1 MTLRYLASR
10 VLGSLATLVVSSFLI
25 FAMVRLIP
33 GDPATALL
41 GRAFDPEVAAL
52 MRKRL
57 GLDGNFFVQY
67 LDWLRAAITGDF
79 GYSLINGARINEQ
92 ILERFVRTLHL
103 MIGGLIVGLGI
114 AIPLGTVS
122 ARRRDQKSGSFLMGL
137 NGLLISIP
145 QFITGLLL
153 VYIFAV
159 ILKWLPAGGWVDPTS
174 DFSRWLTA
182 MILPCATLGLALSA
196 FTARVLRTSIV
207 EATVAD
213 YVVAAKSWGLP
224 ERKVYRWHIYRNA
237 ALPTLTTVGLEIGYL
252 FGGSVVVEEIFGYPG
267 VGQLTVDAI
276 SGRDYPMVQAAVLLF
291 AVGFTLIN
299 LLVDLSLFFV
309 DPRLRK

>member
-1 MTLRYLASR
+1 M
-10 VLGSLATLVVSSFLI
+10 
-25 FAMVRLIP
+25 M
-33 GDPATALL
+33 
-41 GRAFDPEVAAL
+41 
-52 MRKRL
+52 
-57 GLDGNFFVQY
+57 
-67 LDWLRAAITGDF
+67 
-79 GYSLINGARINEQ
+79 
-92 ILERFVRTLHL
+92 
-103 MIGGLIVGLGI
+103 
-114 AIPLGTVS
+114 
-122 ARRRDQKSGSFLMGL
+122 
-137 NGLLISIP
+137 
-145 QFITGLLL
+145 
-153 VYIFAV
+153 
-159 ILKWLPAGGWVDPTS
+159 
-174 DFSRWLTA
+174 
-182 MILPCATLGLALSA
+182 LPCATLGIALSA

>member
-10 VLGSLATLVVSSFLI
+10 VLGSLATLLVSSFLI

-41 GRAFDPEVAAL
+41 GRAFDPEVAVL

-67 LDWLRAAITGDF
+67 LDWIRAAITGDF
-79 GYSLINGARINEQ
+79 GYSLINGAKINEQ
-92 ILERFVRTLHL
+92 ILERFLRTLHL
-103 MIGGLIVGLGI
+103 MTGGLLVGLAI

-122 ARRRDQKSGSFLMGL
+122 ARRRDRKSGSFLMGL
-137 NGLLISIP
+137 NGLLISVP

-153 VYIFAV
+153 VYVFAV
-159 ILKWLPAGGWVDPTS
+159 TLKWLPAGGWVDPTS
-174 DFSRWLTA
+174 DLRRWLAA
-182 MILPCATLGLALSA
+182 MTLPCATLGLALSA

-207 EATVAD
+207 EATAAD
-213 YVVAAKSWGLP
+213 YVVAARSWGLP
-224 ERKVYRWHIYRNA
+224 ERKIDRWHIYRNA

-291 AVGFTLIN
+291 AVGFTVIN

>member
-1 MTLRYLASR
+1 MTLRYLLSR
-10 VLGSLATLVVSSFLI
+10 LLGSLATLVASSLLI
-25 FAMVRLIP
+25 FSMVRLIP

-57 GLDGNFFVQY
+57 GLDGNFFYQY
-67 LDWLRAAITGDF
+67 FDWIGAALTGDL

-92 ILERFVRTLHL
+92 IFERFVRTLHL
-103 MIGGLIVGLGI
+103 MIGGLLVGLAI
-114 AIPLGTVS
+114 AIPLGTIS
-122 ARRRDQKSGSFLMGL
+122 ARRRDRRSGSILTGL
-137 NGLLISIP
+137 NGLLISVP

-153 VYIFAV
+153 VFVFAV
-159 ILKWLPAGGWVDPTS
+159 ILKWLPAGGWVDPS
-174 DFSRWLTA
+174 SNFRRWLTA

-207 EATVAD
+207 EATAAD
-213 YVVAAKSWGLP
+213 YVVAARSWGLP
-224 ERKVYRWHIYRNA
+224 ERRIFRWHIYRNA

-267 VGQLTVDAI
+267 IGQLTVDAI

-291 AVGFTLIN
+291 AVGFTVIN
-299 LLVDLSLFFV
+299 LLVDLSLLLV

>member
-1 MTLRYLASR
+1 
-10 VLGSLATLVVSSFLI
+10 
-25 FAMVRLIP
+25 
-33 GDPATALL
+33 
-41 GRAFDPEVAAL
+41 
-52 MRKRL
+52 
-57 GLDGNFFVQY
+57 
-67 LDWLRAAITGDF
+67 
-79 GYSLINGARINEQ
+79 
-92 ILERFVRTLHL
+92 
-103 MIGGLIVGLGI
+103 MIGGLVVGLGI

-145 QFITGLLL
+145 QFITGLFL

-182 MILPCATLGLALSA
+182 MMLPCATLGIALSA